1 MVETRYQARI
11 VGCVPDDVLREL
23 GAVTVA
29 EQPAQTL
36 VTGSFPDQAALHG
49 FLARLRAFGLDLV
62 ELRAVPAPADESPT
76 AVPDEQS

>member
-11 VGCVPDDVLREL
+11 VGCVSDEVLRDL
-23 GAVTVA
+23 GDVTVA

-62 ELRAVPAPADESPT
+62 EVRALPTSAGESPP
-76 AVPDEQS
+76 AAPEERP